1 MSAQPQNQLALQF
14 STSTTVLLLHGAMLD
29 SRNLLSLAPSLPD
42 HVVLAAPDL
51 AGHGQRLDQW
61 QHLEQLDAPGLAHDL
76 WERLPLCQLPGSL
89 WLLGHS
95 LGALVALCLADLLL
109 AHSQSSPLGG
119 LILGD
124 PPLLPRDIPG
134 SMQSQSLAS
143 SHPIEARLVRQ
154 ALFGFNPVD
163 AAGAPS
169 DGPFFPQL
177 HRLAQSPC
185 GPIHVLLGL
194 QPAFRREDGFSD
206 CGTLV
211 GEESRRRLLLLR
223 DELPTATPKAGLH
236 LHGVVDAGHF
246 VFHSPHGVGLVQQLI
261 GQPS

>member
-1 MSAQPQNQLALQF
+1 
-14 STSTTVLLLHGAMLD
+14 
-29 SRNLLSLAPSLPD
+29 LLSLATLLPED
-42 HVVLAAPDL
+42 LVLIAPDFP
-51 AGHGQRLDQW
+51 GHGQRLDQW
-61 QHLEQLDAPGLAHDL
+61 QHLEQLDVPSLASDL
-76 WERLPLCQLPGSL
+76 WQRLPLHQLPGPL
-89 WLLGHS
+89 WLVGHS
-95 LGALVALCLADLLL
+95 LGALVALSLTDLLL
-109 AHSQSSPLGG
+109 ASLQSPSLGG

-124 PPLLPRDIPG
+124 PPLFPRDIPAA
-134 SMQSQSLAS
+134 MQSQALAS
-143 SHPIEARLVRQ
+143 SHPVEELLVRQ
-154 ALFGFNPVD
+154 AFFGFNPVD

-169 DGPFFPQL
+169 DGPFVPQL

-246 VFHSPHGVGLVQQLI
+246 VFHSPHGVGLIQQLI

>member
-1 MSAQPQNQLALQF
+1 MQLP
-14 STSTTVLLLHGAMLD
+14 TSTTVLLLHGAMLD
-29 SRNLLSLAPSLPD
+29 RRNLLSLAPFLPD
-42 HVVLAAPDL
+42 DFVLLAPDL

-61 QHLEQLDAPGLAHDL
+61 QHLERLDAPGLAQEL
-76 WERLPLCQLPGSL
+76 WQRLPLGQLPGPL
-89 WLLGHS
+89 WLVGHS
-95 LGALVALCLADLLL
+95 LGALVALYLADLLL
-109 AHSQSSPLGG
+109 AQPQSPPLGG

-124 PPLLPRDIPG
+124 PPFLPRDIPAA
-134 SMQSQSLAS
+134 MQSQALAS
-143 SHPIEARLVRQ
+143 SHPVEELLVRQ
-154 ALFGFNPVD
+154 AFFGFHPVD
-163 AAGAPS
+163 AAGAPI

-177 HRLAQSPC
+177 QRLAQAGC

-223 DELPTATPKAGLH
+223 DELPNATIKAGLH
-236 LHGVVDAGHF
+236 LHGVADAGHF
-246 VFHSPHGVGLVQQLI
+246 VFHSAQGVGLVQQLI